1 MSRLVF
7 LLEEPSMKHL
17 LQSLLPRLIPDVDF
31 LCIPHEGKTDLERSI
46 PRKLLAWNEPGTRFV
61 IVRDNDNGDCHRLKA
76 RLRALCVQGGHPE
89 ALIRLPCQ
97 ELEAWYLGDLNA
109 LADAYAC
116 PRLAQLTGKAKYRNP
131 DTISKP
137 AAEIEKLIPEFQKQ
151 TAARRM
157 GARLSWDGNDSQS
170 FQVFL
175 AGVRRLADEMG
186 YGDESTGRLARG
198 SPGQMLAEKES

>member
-17 LQSLLPRLIPDVDF
+17 LQALLPRLVPGLDF
-31 LCIPHEGKTDLERSI
+31 LCIPHEGKNDLERSI
-46 PRKLLAWNEPGTRFV
+46 PRKLMACNEPGTRFV
-61 IVRDNDNGDCHRLKA
+61 IVRDNDNGDCRRIKD
-76 RLRALCVQGGHPE
+76 RLRALCVQSGHPE

-109 LADAYAC
+109 LADAYAN
-116 PRLAQLTGKAKYRNP
+116 PRLTRFTGKAKYRNP
-131 DTISKP
+131 DAIPKP

-157 GARLSWDGNDSQS
+157 GARLSGDGNSSRS

-175 AGVRRLADEMG
+175 AGVRRLANEMG
-186 YGDESTGRLARG
+186 YGFETTGVDA
-198 SPGQMLAEKES
+198 

>member
-17 LQSLLPRLIPDVDF
+17 LQTLLPRLIPELDF
-31 LCIPHEGKTDLERSI
+31 LCVPHEGKTDLERSI
-46 PRKLLAWNEPGTRFV
+46 PRKLLAWKEPGIRFV
-61 IVRDNDNGDCHRLKA
+61 IVRDNDNGDCHRVKE
-76 RLRALCVQGGHPE
+76 RLRELCIRGNHPE

-109 LADAYAC
+109 LADVYAC
-116 PRLAQLTGKAKYRNP
+116 PHLVRLTGKAKYQNP
-131 DTISKP
+131 DAIQKP
-137 AAEIEKLIPEFQKQ
+137 AAEIEKLIPTFQKQ

-157 GARLSWDGNDSQS
+157 GTRLSGEHNRSRS

-175 AGVRRLADEMG
+175 AGVYRLATEMG
-186 YGDESTGRLARG
+186 YKPGIESGIAQNNFGVVTDA
-198 SPGQMLAEKES
+198 S

>member
-17 LQSLLPRLIPDVDF
+17 LQALLPRLIPELNF
-31 LCIPHEGKTDLERSI
+31 LCVPHEGKTDLERSI
-46 PRKLLAWNEPGTRFV
+46 PRKLLAWKEPGTRFV
-61 IVRDNDNGDCHRLKA
+61 IVRDNDNGDCRRIKE
-76 RLRALCVQGGHPE
+76 RLRELCIRGGHPE

-109 LADAYAC
+109 LADAYTC
-116 PRLAQLTGKAKYRNP
+116 PRLARLAAKAKYQNP
-131 DTISKP
+131 DAIPKP

-157 GARLSWDGNDSQS
+157 GARLSGERNCSRS

-175 AGVRRLADEMG
+175 ASVYRLAAEMG
-186 YGDESTGRLARG
+186 YRSEATGVAAQNKPEL
-198 SPGQMLAEKES
+198 

>member
-17 LQSLLPRLIPDVDF
+17 LQALLPRLIPKLNF
-31 LCIPHEGKTDLERSI
+31 LCVPHEGKTDLERSI
-46 PRKLLAWNEPGTRFV
+46 PRKLRAWNEPGTHFV
-61 IVRDNDNGDCHRLKA
+61 IVRDNDNGDCLRIKE
-76 RLRALCVQGGHPE
+76 RLRELCIQGGHPE

-97 ELEAWYLGDLNA
+97 ELEAWYLGDLTA
-109 LADAYAC
+109 LADAYAS
-116 PRLAQLTGKAKYRNP
+116 PRLVRFTGKAKYRNP
-131 DTISKP
+131 DAIPKP

-157 GARLSWDGNDSQS
+157 GARLSGERNHSRS

-175 AGVRRLADEMG
+175 AAVYRLATEMG
-186 YGDESTGRLARG
+186 YPSGATDVDAQNNLEL
-198 SPGQMLAEKES
+198 

>member
-1 MSRLVF
+1 MSRMVF

-17 LQSLLPRLIPDVDF
+17 LQGLLPRLMPNLNF

-46 PRKLLAWNEPGTRFV
+46 PRKLKAWNEPGDRFV
-61 IVRDNDNGDCHRLKA
+61 IVRDNDNGDCLGLKK
-76 RLRALCVQGGHPE
+76 RLRTLCEQGGHSA

-97 ELEAWYLGDLNA
+97 ELEAWYLGDLKA

-116 PRLAQLTGKAKYRNP
+116 PRLARLTDKAKYRNP
-131 DTISKP
+131 DAISKP
-137 AAEIEKLIPEFQKQ
+137 AEVIEKLVPEFQKQ

-157 GARLSWDGNDSQS
+157 GTRLSEEDNLSRS

-175 AGVRRLADEMG
+175 AGVRRLAAEMG
-186 YGDESTGRLARG
+186 CGPEVGFAGVQSDLER
-198 SPGQMLAEKES
+198 

>member
-17 LQSLLPRLIPDVDF
+17 LEALLPRWAPGLNF

-46 PRKLLAWNEPGTRFV
+46 PRKLMAWNEPGTRFV

-76 RLRALCVQGGHPE
+76 RLRALCIQGGHPE

-97 ELEAWYLGDLNA
+97 ELEAWYLGDMQA

-116 PRLAQLTGKAKYRNP
+116 PRLARLTGKAKYRNP
-131 DTISKP
+131 DALPKP

-157 GARLSWDGNDSQS
+157 GARLSGERNHSRS

-175 AGVRRLADEMG
+175 AGVYRLATEMG
-186 YGDESTGRLARG
+186 YGPKATGVDG
-198 SPGQMLAEKES
+198 

>member
-17 LQSLLPRLIPDVDF
+17 LQALLPRLMPGVNF
-31 LCIPHEGKTDLERSI
+31 LCIPHEGKTNLEHSI
-46 PRKLLAWNEPGTRFV
+46 PRKLMAWNEPGTRFV
-61 IVRDNDNGDCHRLKA
+61 IVRDNDNGDCHRIKE

-97 ELEAWYLGDLNA
+97 ELEAWYLGDLQA

-116 PRLAQLTGKAKYRNP
+116 PRLVRLAGKAKYRNP
-131 DTISKP
+131 DALLKP
-137 AAEIEKLIPEFQKQ
+137 AAEIEKLIPGFQKQ

-157 GARLSWDGNDSQS
+157 GARLSGDSNNSRS

-175 AGVRRLADEMG
+175 AGVHRLASEMG
-186 YGDESTGRLARG
+186 AEPASGRGDASTDLE
-198 SPGQMLAEKES
+198 L